1 MTTNASLVDKIL
13 AEDIDRSQRLKADY
27 DPITGEGCEVGERYW
42 LNIPDFSIPRQYVPV
57 DMIRNELIQNIIKF
71 GSIDTFITFFNR
83 DRGTEFSHERV
94 EKEIIKLREKHD
106 FTFWAYFEIHID
118 DKQGRGVVPFKLNYA
133 QLRVLEVCER
143 LRRSRQPI
151 NIIICKARQWGG
163 STFSIFYQ
171 TWIAF
176 KWRLNHCF
184 SVCAQVNGVAASI
197 TQMLTTALEQYKP
210 WSINVDSKSIRLS
223 PIPKSNEYVLRNDRG
238 KMIRRNKIRIGSVEN
253 PDNLRGLPGSGAHFS
268 EVSVWPDTPM
278 KRPEDLVKSITGGI
292 LPMPYTM
299 QVFESTPK
307 GAGNYFHRSWLE
319 AKAGKSGFTP
329 VFIPWYFIPHDTLPV
344 DDKRALA
351 TWLVENRFNSKPIDQ
366 WRDSGEYYWSLW
378 EKGATLEGI
387 QWYRYKSLEFADHAD
402 MASEAPSDDI
412 EAFQFSGTKVFN
424 VYKLDNLRRDCKDP
438 VRRGTLMSDASK
450 GGGVLRHIH
459 FVDLDGGDFKVWAE
473 PDHSMQISE
482 RYIAAVDVGGRNETS
497 DWSVVRVFDRF
508 PMMLGGRPELVAQLR
523 YHTDY
528 DLLAYDAMRIA
539 HWYNDALLVIESNT
553 LETKDAE
560 RDVEDMS
567 QYILDIIGGLYDNLY
582 ARESSPEKI
591 RNGAARRWGFQTNAS
606 TKPAIIGNLIE
617 CVREHLWIERDN
629 YCIEELALYEK
640 NEKGQFSAPPGAGNH
655 DDVVMTTAIALWIC
669 FREMETPRP
678 VKSLGD
684 DFIRSVDGNNMG
696 AM

>member
-1 MTTNASLVDKIL
+1 MSESLVDKIL
-13 AEDIDRSQRLKADY
+13 LEDIERSKRLKADF
-27 DPITGEGCEVGERYW
+27 DPITGEGLPGERYW
-42 LNIPDFSIPRQYVPV
+42 LEIKDFSIPKQYAPV
-57 DMIRNELIQNIIKF
+57 DMIRNQLIQDIIKA
-71 GSIDTFITFFNR
+71 GSIDAFIQKFN
-83 DRGTEFSHERV
+83 DANGTDFTHDRV
-94 EKEIIKLREKHD
+94 EREIIKLREKHD
-106 FTFWAYFEIHID
+106 FPFWAYFEIHID

-143 LRRSRQPI
+143 LRRNNQPI

-176 KWRLNHCF
+176 KWRINHCF

-210 WSINVDSKSIRLS
+210 WSINIDSKQIRLS
-223 PIPKSNEYVLRNDRG
+223 PVPKSNEYVLRNAKG
-238 KMIRRNKIRIGSVEN
+238 QMIRRNKIRIGSVEN

-292 LPMPYTM
+292 LPQPYTM

-307 GAGNYFHRSWLE
+307 GAGNYFHRSWLA
-319 AKAGKSGFTP
+319 AKAGTSGFEP
-329 VFIPWYFIPHDTLPV
+329 VFIPWYFIPHDTLPI
-344 DDKRALA
+344 DNKREFAE
-351 TWLVENRFNSKPIDQ
+351 WLVKNKDKPKSEDK
-366 WRDSGEYYWSLW
+366 WHDSGEYYWSLW

-387 QWYRYKSLEFADHAD
+387 QWYRYKSLEYDDHAD

-424 VYKLDNLRRDCKDP
+424 VYKLENLRRDCKDP
-438 VRRGTLMSDASK
+438 ERRGMLMSDASK
-450 GGGVLRHIH
+450 GGGVLRNIH
-459 FVDLDGGDFKVWAE
+459 FVDLEGGDFKVWKE
-473 PDHSMQISE
+473 PDKSILISD
-482 RYIAAVDVGGRNETS
+482 RYLVAVDVGGRNETS

-508 PMMLGGRPELVAQLR
+508 PMMLGGKPELVAQLR

-539 HWYNDALLVIESNT
+539 KWYNNALLVIESNT
-553 LETKDAE
+553 IDTKEAE
-560 RDVEDMS
+560 RDMEDMS
-567 QYILDIIGGLYDNLY
+567 QYLLDIIGGLYENLY
-582 ARESSPEKI
+582 ARAGSPEKI
-591 RNGAARRWGFQTNAS
+591 RTGRAKRWGFQTNSS

-669 FREMETPRP
+669 FREMETPRAI
-678 VKSLGD
+678 KSLGD
-684 DFIRSVDGNNMG
+684 SFIRRADEGNMG
-696 AM
+696 VM

>member
-1 MTTNASLVDKIL
+1 MDGSLVDKIL
-13 AEDIDRSQRLKADY
+13 LEDIERSRVLKAEY
-27 DPITGEGCEVGERYW
+27 DPITGEGLKGERYW
-42 LNIPDFSIPRQYVPV
+42 LEIKDFAVPKQYVPE
-57 DMIRNELIQNIIKF
+57 DMIRNQLVQDILKA
-71 GSIDTFITFFNR
+71 GSIDAFVKKFNEEQ
-83 DRGTEFSHERV
+83 GTDFSHDRV
-94 EKEIIKLREKHD
+94 ERELIRLREKHD
-106 FTFWAYFEIHID
+106 FPFWAYFEIHID
-118 DKQGRGVVPFKLNYA
+118 DKQGAGVVPFKLNYA
-133 QLRVLEVCER
+133 QLKVLAVCEQ
-143 LRRSRQPI
+143 LRRSNQPI

-176 KWRLNHCF
+176 KWRANHCF

-197 TQMLTTALEQYKP
+197 TQMLTSALEMYKP
-210 WSINVDSKSIRLS
+210 WSINVDTKQIRLS
-223 PIPKSNEYVLRNDRG
+223 PIPKSNEYVLRRADG

-292 LPMPYTM
+292 LPQPYTM

-307 GAGNYFHRSWLE
+307 GAGNYFHRSWLS
-319 AKAGKSGFTP
+319 AKEGKSGFTP
-329 VFIPWYFIPHDTLPV
+329 VFIPWFFIPHDTLPI
-344 DDKRALA
+344 DDKRAFA
-351 TWLVENRFNSKPIDQ
+351 EWLVEHRLDSKPSGQ

-387 QWYRYKSLEFADHAD
+387 QWYRYKSLEYDDHAD

-424 VYKLDNLRRDCKDP
+424 VYKLEMLRRDCKDP
-438 VRRGTLMSDASK
+438 QRRGVLMSDASK
-450 GGGVLRHIH
+450 GGGVLRNIH
-459 FVDLDGGDFKVWAE
+459 FVDLAGGDFKVWRE
-473 PDHSMQISE
+473 PDTSLQVAD
-482 RYIAAVDVGGRNETS
+482 RYLVCVDVGGRNETS
-497 DWSVVRVFDRF
+497 DWSVIRVFDRF
-508 PMMLGGRPELVAQLR
+508 PMMLGGKPEVVAQQR

-539 HWYNDALLVIESNT
+539 QWYCGALLVIESNT
-553 LETKDAE
+553 LETRDTE

-567 QYILDIIGGLYDNLY
+567 QYILDIISGLYDNLY
-582 ARESSPEKI
+582 ARASNPEKI
-591 RNGAARRWGFQTNAS
+591 RDGRARRWGFQTNS
-606 TKPAIIGNLIE
+606 QTKPAIIGNLIE

-655 DDVVMTTAIALWIC
+655 DDVVMTTAIGLWIC
-669 FREMETPRP
+669 FREMESPRM
-678 VKSLGD
+678 VKAISD
-684 DFIRSVDGNNMG
+684 DFIRRHDGDNMG
-696 AM
+696 AF

>member
-1 MTTNASLVDKIL
+1 MEESLVNKIL
-13 AEDIDRSQRLKADY
+13 QEDIERSRVLRAEY
-27 DPITGEGCEVGERYW
+27 DPITGEGLPGERYW
-42 LNIPDFSIPRQYVPV
+42 LEIKDFAVPRQYVPE
-57 DMIRNELIQNIIKF
+57 DMIRNKLVQDILKA
-71 GSIDTFITFFNR
+71 GSIDAFVKKFN
-83 DRGTEFSHERV
+83 DEQGTDFSHDRV
-94 EKEIIKLREKHD
+94 EKEIIRLREKHD
-106 FTFWAYFEIHID
+106 FPFWAYFEIHID

-133 QLRVLEVCER
+133 QLRVLSVCEA
-143 LRRSRQPI
+143 LRRGGQPI

-176 KWRLNHCF
+176 KWRANHCF

-197 TQMLTTALEQYKP
+197 TQMLSTALEMYKP
-210 WSINVDSKSIRLS
+210 WSINVPCKQIRLS
-223 PIPKSNEYVLRNDRG
+223 PIPKSNEYVLRTDKG
-238 KMIRRNKIRIGSVEN
+238 QMIRRNKIRIGSVEN

-292 LPMPYTM
+292 LPQPYTM

-307 GAGNYFHRSWLE
+307 GAGNYFHRSWLS
-319 AKAGKSGFTP
+319 AKEGKSGFTP
-329 VFIPWYFIPHDTLPV
+329 VFIPWFFIPHDTLPIEN
-344 DDKRALA
+344 KRKFAE
-351 TWLVENRFNSKPIDQ
+351 WLVENRTNSKPDGQ

-387 QWYRYKSLEFADHAD
+387 QWYRYKSLEYDDHAD

-424 VYKLDNLRRDCKDP
+424 VYKLENLRRDCKDP
-438 VRRGTLMSDASK
+438 QRRGVLMSDASK
-450 GGGVLRHIH
+450 GGGVLRNIH
-459 FVDLDGGDFKVWAE
+459 FVDLVGGDFKVWRE
-473 PDHSMQISE
+473 PDTSVQIAD
-482 RYIAAVDVGGRNETS
+482 RYLVCVDVGGRNETS
-497 DWSVVRVFDRF
+497 DWSVIRVFDRF
-508 PMMLGGRPELVAQLR
+508 PMMLGGKPELVAQQR

-539 HWYNDALLVIESNT
+539 QWYCSALLVIESNT
-553 LETKDAE
+553 LETRDTE

-567 QYILDIIGGLYDNLY
+567 QYILDIISGLYDNLY
-582 ARESSPEKI
+582 ARASNPEKI
-591 RNGAARRWGFQTNAS
+591 RDGRARRWGFQTNS
-606 TKPAIIGNLIE
+606 QTKPAIIGNLIE

-655 DDVVMTTAIALWIC
+655 DDVVMTTAIGLWIC
-669 FREMETPRP
+669 FREMESPRV
-678 VKSLGD
+678 VKAISD
-684 DFIRSVDGNNMG
+684 DFIRRPDADNMG
-696 AM
+696 AF